1 MRHQKRVAKLGRT
14 ASHRKAL
21 MMNLAKSL
29 IQHGK
34 IKTTDA
40 KAKELRR
47 IVERLVTYGKRGT
60 VHHRRLAYR
69 ILQDRTV
76 VKTLFEHIA
85 PQYSERHGG
94 YTRIAKLGFRD
105 HDNAAISLIEF
116 VDYRLPGEK
125 KSPKPAKKETAAKK
139 EKTGAAKPKVK
150 ETRKKVAKE
159 PSPKEV
165 AEPEPE
171 KTPESAE
178 AEAAVKETTG
188 ENSVQNE
195 VPADTA
201 ETQTTEEP
209 ESKKTPEPESQQEK
223 QKPAE

>member
-47 IVERLVTYGKRGT
+47 IVERLITYGKRGT

-69 ILQDRTV
+69 ILQDRAI
-76 VKTLFEHIA
+76 VKILFEHIA
-85 PQYSERHGG
+85 PQYSERNGG

-125 KSPKPAKKETAAKK
+125 KNPKPAKKETTTKK
-139 EKTGAAKPKVK
+139 EKTSAAKPKTK
-150 ETRKKVAKE
+150 EIKKKAAKK

-171 KTPESAE
+171 KTPENAE
-178 AEAAVKETTG
+178 AEAAVEETTG
-188 ENSVQNE
+188 EDSVRSD
-195 VPADTA
+195 VPGDAA
-201 ETQTTEEP
+201 ETQKTEEP
-209 ESKKTPEPESQQEK
+209 EPEKIPDSESQEEK